1 MLTLGLAFIK
11 SSAQTELK
19 GVTVFDPIILNDPE
33 RAGAVVVGAVVVGVV
48 AVGVELALHPA
59 KVKAITSISARGM
72 SHSLTD
78 WTNLFSPST

>member
-19 GVTVFDPIILNDPE
+19 GVTVFDPIILNEPE
-33 RAGAVVVGAVVVGVV
+33 SAGVVGVGAVVTGVVVGVD
-48 AVGVELALHPA
+48 AVLQPTKTTA
-59 KVKAITSISARGM
+59 KSSTNARGM

>member
-1 MLTLGLAFIK
+1 MKF
-11 SSAQTELK
+11 SAQTELK

-33 RAGAVVVGAVVVGVV
+33 RAGAVVVGAVVVGV
-48 AVGVELALHPA
+48 ELALHPA

-72 SHSLTD
+72 SHFLTD